1 HQEPELSTSYS
12 LYLQNLRVVGTML
25 AVFEHTRDEKLL
37 DKCDQIVLSWM
48 EFVEAG
54 GEVEMT
60 WYDHAVGARCRVL
73 TQYLSISEEMNR
85 PYDKARFTAMLEKH
99 AEILMR
105 SEEHT
110 SELQSRFDLV
120 CRLLLEKKND
130 GSTSSDVNQQRGQR
144 QVA

>member
-1 HQEPELSTSYS
+1 MFPKSAVFPLIGDSNTRLTADHKRISNKALANITEPFPNYPDIKFGGNFNWAHQEPELSTSYS

-73 TQYLSISEEMNR
+73 TQYLSISDEMNR
-85 PYDKARFTAMLEKH
+85 T
-99 AEILMR
+99 
-105 SEEHT
+105 
-110 SELQSRFDLV
+110 
-120 CRLLLEKKND
+120 
-130 GSTSSDVNQQRGQR
+130 
-144 QVA
+144 